1 MLFATST
8 EEIRCLA
15 QTWLDRAAH
24 MPRGSWDRER
34 LITAA
39 RLNQA
44 FANLIEC
51 CQGVVRDQPAAQ
63 LPGCRC
69 RSPGTVTPASFSDE
83 MRASCKC
90 QT

>member
-1 MLFATST
+1 MPLVTMT
-8 EEIRCLA
+8 DELRCLA

-44 FANLIEC
+44 LASLIEC
-51 CQGVVRDQPAAQ
+51 CQELARDPTAAQ
-63 LPGCRC
+63 LPGCRW
-69 RSPGTVTPASFSDE
+69 RSAGTVTPASCSDE
-83 MRASCKC
+83 KRASCKC